1 MNRIT
6 IEGKTIIN
14 LTNHNINLFRGNQA
28 EVTTLKPGLT
38 SPVVRHKKVLL
49 RHIAGFPVHR
59 KTPGEV
65 LNKPEKIN
73 NTYYIVSSVVAEALP
88 DREDL
93 LVPQTIKSEGRV
105 YGCNGF
111 YRIGGV
117 K

>member
-1 MNRIT
+1 MNRIE
-6 IEGKTIIN
+6 IEGTTIVN
-14 LTNHNINLFRGNQA
+14 LTNHNINLFRDN
-28 EVTTLKPGLT
+28 ESIITIKPGLT
-38 SPVVRHKKVLL
+38 SPVVRHKRELIK
-49 RHIAGFPVHR
+49 HIAGFPIHR
-59 KTPGEV
+59 KIPGNVE
-65 LNKPEKIN
+65 NKPEKLE

-93 LVPQTIKSEGRV
+93 LVPQTVKSNGRV